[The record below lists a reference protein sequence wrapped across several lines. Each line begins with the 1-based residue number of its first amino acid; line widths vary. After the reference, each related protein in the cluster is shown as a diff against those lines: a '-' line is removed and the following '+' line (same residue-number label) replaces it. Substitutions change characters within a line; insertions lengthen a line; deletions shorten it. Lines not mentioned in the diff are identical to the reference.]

1 MLQGLLVR
9 LQSNGLQPCCGRL
22 SEQFEAHHAK
32 SQFVARP
39 PPAPAIQPAA
49 VDPAPPFSALVEHA
63 ERSTIPTQ
71 AGVASRDRRMAEMK
85 A

>member
-1 MLQGLLVR
+1 MKAHGVQLR
-9 LQSNGLQPCCGRL
+9 CGRL
-22 SEQFEAHHAK
+22 IEQFKAHHAK

-49 VDPAPPFSALVEHA
+49 VDPAPPLGALVEHA
-63 ERSTIPTQ
+63 ERSAIPAQ
-71 AGVASRDRRMAEMK
+71 AGVPSRDRRMAEMK